1 MDLKSKSN
9 LHIMNRII
17 MALDEENVIHKHRD
31 QFTFIFFSIFFYSKI
46 LKPGMTKSIFERYIK
61 KLLNFINKGNGIAH
75 FFSAVF
81 VACKTI

>member
-17 MALDEENVIHKHRD
+17 MALDEENVLS
-31 QFTFIFFSIFFYSKI
+31 FINTETSFPSFFFPIFFYWKI

-61 KLLNFINKGNGIAH
+61 KFLNFINKGNGIAN
-75 FFSAVF
+75 FFSAF
-81 VACKTI
+81 L